1 MSSNSTIIYVLYN
14 ANGSILGKVKYGYE
28 KLTCD
33 KNGPSPCAACDLTHG
48 GLKLSESE
56 DWKRTEKKIPAKV
69 IKLHLDEL
77 DPEVSTPT
85 TSAPPPS
92 TPNLSLPSNLPCPQ
106 VKEYIRSNGLST
118 PVVLGRS
125 NGPLRALLLSEEL
138 EKLKKDHEG
147 FLSTLFAH
155 AGEKGIALDVPPEY
169 MRHA

>member
-1 MSSNSTIIYVLYN
+1 MSATSTIIYILYN
-14 ANGSILGKVKYGYE
+14 ANGSIVGKVKYGYE

-56 DWKRTEKKIPAKV
+56 EWKRIEQKIPAKV

-77 DPEVSTPT
+77 EPEVS
-85 TSAPPPS
+85 SPS
-92 TPNLSLPSNLPCPQ
+92 SPWLMTPSNWHQLRD
-106 VKEYIRSNGLST
+106 YIKTHGLST
-118 PVVLGRS
+118 PVILGRS
-125 NGPLRALLLSEEL
+125 NGPLRALLLSDEL

-147 FLSTLFAH
+147 FLSMLFAR
-155 AGEKGIALDVPPEY
+155 AGEKGIALDTPPEY